1 MAQAGAGG
9 LTITEVSFTEKFRKA
24 YKKLPPDI
32 QAHVNEALHNLMKN
46 PRPASLRFEKLKGY
60 RKPNIYT
67 IHATPNHSHKISFE
81 LNGSSAILR
90 NVDTHKLIDRQP

>member
-1 MAQAGAGG
+1 MAQAGASG
-9 LTITEVSFTEKFRKA
+9 LAITAVSVTEKFRKA

-32 QAHVNEALHNLMKN
+32 RAHADEALHDLMKT
-46 PRPASLRFEKLKGY
+46 PRPASLRFEKLNGY

-81 LNGSSAILR
+81 LNGSNAILR
-90 NVDTHKLIDRQP
+90 NIDTHKLIDRQP